1 MIYSDHPAYNC
12 FEPSENDLTCAMIDT
27 KTRETH
33 LTRRKMKIIVIG
45 GKGTI
50 GKKVSDYFSKKH
62 DIIIG
67 GRNSG
72 DVVVDI
78 ADSKSIEAMYESVEN
93 VDAVVC
99 IAGEAKWAAF
109 DSMTEEDFYVG
120 LKSKLMGQVN
130 LVRIGQNYVNDGG
143 SFTLSTGILAD
154 HPVVLTTSAAMV
166 NGGIHSFVKAVS
178 LELKNGIRINVVS
191 SGLVEDAVEKYEAF
205 FPGHN
210 PIPMK
215 KVINGY
221 VKSVEGK
228 RSGEII
234 RMYDNC

>member
-1 MIYSDHPAYNC
+1 MIIASLSYQSRANYFIQQTQFMEIKNGG
-12 FEPSENDLTCAMIDT
+12 I
-27 KTRETH
+27 
-33 LTRRKMKIIVIG
+33 MKILIIG

-50 GKKVSDYFSKKH
+50 GKKVSNHFSKKH
-62 DIIIG
+62 EVLIA

-72 DVVVDI
+72 DIVVDI
-78 ADSKSIEAMYESVEN
+78 VNSQSIQAMFESIGN
-93 VDAVVC
+93 IDAVVC
-99 IAGEAKWAAF
+99 IAGDAKWASF
-109 DSMTEEDFYVG
+109 DSMTEEDFYIG

-130 LVRIGQNYVNDGG
+130 LVRIGQNYLNAGG

-154 HPVVLTTSAAMV
+154 HPVELTSSPAMV

-178 LELKNGIRINVVS
+178 MELQNGIRINVVS
-191 SGLVEDAVEKYEAF
+191 SGLVEDAVDKYEAY

-210 PIPMK
+210 PITMK

-228 RSGEII
+228 GTGEII

>member
-1 MIYSDHPAYNC
+1 
-12 FEPSENDLTCAMIDT
+12 
-27 KTRETH
+27 
-33 LTRRKMKIIVIG
+33 MKILIIG
-45 GKGTI
+45 GNGTI
-50 GKKVSDYFSKKH
+50 GKKVSKQFSKKH
-62 DIIIG
+62 EIITG

-72 DVVVDI
+72 DVTVDI
-78 ADSKSIEAMYESVEN
+78 EDSNSIETMFRSVGK
-93 VDAVVC
+93 VDAILC
-99 IAGEAKWAAF
+99 IAGEAKWGEF
-109 DSMTEEDFYVG
+109 ESMTEDDFYVG

-130 LVRIGQNYVNDGG
+130 LVRIGQNYLNNGG

-178 LELKNGIRINVVS
+178 LELKNGTRINVVS
-191 SGLVEDAVEKYEAF
+191 SGLVEDAVDKYEEY

-221 VKSVEGK
+221 VKSVEGNGT
-228 RSGEII
+228 GEII
-234 RMYDNC
+234 RMYDNS